1 MCGAALI
8 YNNLIQFRCYI
19 EHSSFSSILAT
30 WVISVWYCLK
40 YWSHDRFPCLIYY
53 KASVFVRCIYVAT
66 RDQVAAH
73 QCGSMRSLPLL
84 IWNLCLDG
92 GSWWITML
100 DSSSIYVPLLLL
112 LHPLPKITAT
122 VSFYKKFCFAPVR
135 NHSSLLCPS
144 LSCRMHNPLYQC
156 FAIPLSPLYYCG
168 NVLLFGE
175 LWKEFLCILGPCLNC
190 SLPLGNNCLTSSA
203 SSALFASASK
213 SCTATVAF
221 FRVHWR
227 ARVSLSRHRPGFY
240 ASLLWHSIVCLHANF
255 SKFLLSW
262 ALLLVW

>member
-1 MCGAALI
+1 M
-8 YNNLIQFRCYI
+8 
-19 EHSSFSSILAT
+19 
-30 WVISVWYCLK
+30 ISVWYCLK

-144 LSCRMHNPLYQC
+144 LSCRMHNPLYQS
-156 FAIPLSPLYYCG
+156 FAIPLYTTALKASIRPPYIIVAMYYCLASFEK
-168 NVLLFGE
+168 NFCA
-175 LWKEFLCILGPCLNC
+175 FLDH
-190 SLPLGNNCLTSSA
+190 
-203 SSALFASASK
+203 
-213 SCTATVAF
+213 V
-221 FRVHWR
+221 
-227 ARVSLSRHRPGFY
+227 
-240 ASLLWHSIVCLHANF
+240 
-255 SKFLLSW
+255 
-262 ALLLVW
+262 